1 MCRLETDMH
10 KIKKVNWK
18 PDTEI
23 CAGLD
28 VIPGSNCA
36 KEANKKYEQQK
47 LTCSKLSAV
56 VATADF
62 QQEKN
67 ERKRFV
73 DS

>member
-1 MCRLETDMH
+1 MCSVGCQPRVEQH
-10 KIKKVNWK
+10 KRG
-18 PDTEI
+18 EQ
-23 CAGLD
+23 
-28 VIPGSNCA
+28 
-36 KEANKKYEQQK
+36 KYEQQK